1 MNHSL
6 VPVVPPL
13 VEETVDPIILEARL
27 KDLRRQYDQT
37 KLGVQM
43 PAGASEEEIYA
54 LREAHSARQVSI
66 VKESIAII
74 AKLRGKASG
83 PAKGGGKR
91 AKKAP
96 IDMSH
101 LLAD

>member
-1 MNHSL
+1 MTTLTS
-6 VPVVPPL
+6 VPL
-13 VEETVDPIILEARL
+13 EEVTDPIALEARF
-27 KDLRRQYDQT
+27 KELRRQSDQT
-37 KLGVQM
+37 KLGIQ
-43 PAGASEEEIYA
+43 PPENASEAEIYA
-54 LREAHSARQVSI
+54 LREAHSARQVSLVREQI
-66 VKESIAII
+66 EII